1 MRTGI
6 ELMYVEGEV
15 RDGYLT
21 GRMILVVETNFETN
35 PTAPQYS
42 ADKIARLTRLARERW
57 TAHFGPIDLVRL
69 EQPRKD
75 VPDMNGGR
83 RIVSQ

>member
-21 GRMILVVETNFETN
+21 GRRILVIETNCEID

-42 ADKIARLTRLARERW
+42 PDEIARLTRLARERW
-57 TAHFGPIDLVRL
+57 TAQFGPIDTVRL
-69 EQPRKD
+69 EQSRKD
-75 VPDMNGGR
+75 VPNSGR
-83 RIVSQ
+83 RIISQ